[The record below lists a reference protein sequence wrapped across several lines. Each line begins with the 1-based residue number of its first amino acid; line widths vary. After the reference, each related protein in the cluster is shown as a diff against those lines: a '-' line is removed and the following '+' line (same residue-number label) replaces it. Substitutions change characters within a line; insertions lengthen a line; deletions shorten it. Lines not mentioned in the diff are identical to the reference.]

1 MVERVDS
8 VHIKIKIDVDPQ
20 DKEFIEG
27 LASEMGRADQERA
40 KRKNEPNWR
49 TYTEEEKPKKK
60 KKEEFIGPPT
70 RTEFEQRK
78 VEKLLDDIKRKRKL
92 KKEKR
97 TPEQILKDKEQQ
109 LNSQIRKEIMQNPVF
124 NLSKEA
130 ASTLAKIATKPG
142 EVLTMV
148 LSKALGRFGGVAMR
162 GGLYAIIALLAYET
176 AIFAIKQLM
185 EPGRWLDRRYRRIAR
200 VETMNFYERTLQE
213 DLRHGYQEMRVTTIQ
228 GLRGGAGQVN
238 GNLFE
243 FSSGPTGIL
252 QSSPYRS
259 SQQIYGHAYLS
270 GSGVDK
276 RGNPKRRTVSG
287 RFG

>member
-1 MVERVDS
+1 LVERVDS
-8 VHIKIKIDVDPQ
+8 VHIKIKIDVDEES
-20 DKEFIEG
+20 KVFAENLSSG
-27 LASEMGRADQERA
+27 MARAD
-40 KRKNEPNWR
+40 
-49 TYTEEEKPKKK
+49 EEKIKKQAERKEEPKKK

-70 RTEFEQRK
+70 RTEFEQKK
-78 VEKLLDDIKRKRKL
+78 VEKLLDDIKRRRKL

-109 LNSQIRKEIMQNPVF
+109 LNSQIRKEITANPIF
-124 NLSKEA
+124 NLTKEA
-130 ASTLAKIATKPG
+130 SSTLAKIATKPG
-142 EVLTMV
+142 EIITAVLAKT
-148 LSKALGRFGGVAMR
+148 LGRYGGAALR
-162 GGLYAIIALLAYET
+162 GGLFAVIALLVYEIV
-176 AIFAIKQLM
+176 IFTIKQLM

-213 DLRHGYQEMRVTTIQ
+213 DLRHGYLEMRVTTMQ
-228 GLRGGAGQVN
+228 GLRGGAGQVS

-243 FSSGPTGIL
+243 FSSGATGIL

-270 GSGVDK
+270 GSGIDRK
-276 RGNPKRRTVSG
+276 GNPKKQTQNN